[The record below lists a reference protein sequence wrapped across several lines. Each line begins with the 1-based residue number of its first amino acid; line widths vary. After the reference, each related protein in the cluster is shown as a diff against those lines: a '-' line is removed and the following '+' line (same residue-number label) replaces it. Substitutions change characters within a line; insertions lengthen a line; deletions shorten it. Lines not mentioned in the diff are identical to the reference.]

1 MIEMIEMIDLVEMV
15 EMVDLVEMVEIVEMV
30 EMVDFRHSNLSQSES
45 SHVFDEIAN
54 FTNLCRSQDPVIRI
68 T

>member
-1 MIEMIEMIDLVEMV
+1 MIEMIDLVEMV
-15 EMVDLVEMVEIVEMV
+15 EMVDLVEMVEMV

>member
-1 MIEMIEMIDLVEMV
+1 MIEMIEMIDLVEM
-15 EMVDLVEMVEIVEMV
+15 VEMV

-54 FTNLCRSQDPVIRI
+54 FTNLCRFQDPVIGI